1 MAVGPLIDISDG
13 GQGLSTSE
21 QVILHH
27 RTGGGGG
34 SNDLGVVEGGAAG
47 VGEEVPDGGVMA
59 NSSSS
64 EEHAFED
71 AKRKLR
77 LMLSEA
83 DLGLLASLPP
93 MTTSPAALHNR
104 GKLKLRHAPSLGN

>member
-27 RTGGGGG
+27 RTGG
-34 SNDLGVVEGGAAG
+34 SNDLSVVEGGVAGAG
-47 VGEEVPDGGVMA
+47 VGEEVPDGCVMA
-59 NSSSS
+59 NPSST
-64 EEHAFED
+64 EEYAFED

>member
-1 MAVGPLIDISDG
+1 M
-13 GQGLSTSE
+13 
-21 QVILHH
+21 
-27 RTGGGGG
+27 
-34 SNDLGVVEGGAAG
+34 VEGGAPGAG

-64 EEHAFED
+64 TEEHAFED

-93 MTTSPAALHNR
+93 MTTSPTALHNR
-104 GKLKLRHAPSLGN
+104 GKLNLRHAPNLVN

>member
-27 RTGGGGG
+27 RTGG
-34 SNDLGVVEGGAAG
+34 SNDLSVVEGGAPG
-47 VGEEVPDGGVMA
+47 VGEEVPDGGVMT
-59 NSSSS
+59 NPSSS

-104 GKLKLRHAPSLGN
+104 GKLNQGLNLRYAIGN